1 MVTLEKILNTGKTIS
16 RSLSGMEDYEMPKLK
31 EISIRLLGV
40 FLASAIPNVGVG
52 AAIDVSIWKAMLM
65 SGGMAVLA
73 VVQQLANAW
82 RQDGKLSDDELDE
95 IFHGDA

>member
-1 MVTLEKILNTGKTIS
+1 
-16 RSLSGMEDYEMPKLK
+16 MPKLK
-31 EISIRLLGV
+31 DISIRLLGV

-52 AAIDVSIWKAMLM
+52 AAIDVSLWKAMLM

-82 RQDGKLSDDELDE
+82 RKDGKLSDDELDQ
-95 IFHGDA
+95 IFHGDE